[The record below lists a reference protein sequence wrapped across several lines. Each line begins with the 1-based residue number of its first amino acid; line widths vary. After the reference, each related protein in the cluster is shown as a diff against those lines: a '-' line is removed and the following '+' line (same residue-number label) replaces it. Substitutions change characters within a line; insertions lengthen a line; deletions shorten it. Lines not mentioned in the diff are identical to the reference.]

1 MRALDDVT
9 LQIGKGEV
17 VGLVGES
24 GSGKT
29 SLAWAIMRAL
39 ASNAV
44 EMAGSLKL
52 SAQDLRQLGPGAV
65 RAIRGRRIGMVFQD
79 PSASLNPTMTLGA
92 QITEALVAHIGLQT
106 KAAREAGKHLFPKA
120 GLSDPAVMMGRYPH
134 EASGG
139 EKQRVVI
146 ATAFACRPELIL
158 LDEPTT
164 ALDVITA

>member
-1 MRALDDVT
+1 MATEANVLSVEGYTLDYVTRAGPIRALDSVD
-9 LQIGKGEV
+9 LRIARGEV

-65 RAIRGRRIGMVFQD
+65 RAIRGRRIGMIFRIHQ
-79 PSASLNPTMTLGA
+79 
-92 QITEALVAHIGLQT
+92 
-106 KAAREAGKHLFPKA
+106 
-120 GLSDPAVMMGRYPH
+120 PH
-134 EASGG
+134 S
-139 EKQRVVI
+139 
-146 ATAFACRPELIL
+146 TRP
-158 LDEPTT
+158 
-164 ALDVITA
+164 